1 MKKIGIIIRREF
13 LYRVKKRS
21 FVLLTVLMPF
31 LFAAVVIVPVALS
44 SLKSDEQQK
53 VVIIDRTGVY
63 APLFHDNESFSFV
76 NSDKMQKSYRDE
88 QSDVYAVLSIWDDL
102 SKNETASRIYSRKEV
117 SVELEQM
124 VNSVLEKKI
133 YEQRVASYGIPNLD
147 KVMKECEVDFKVR
160 TVRWSDNGDEKESST
175 AAAMFVGI
183 FFTLLIYFTQH
194 SSTYGR

>member
-102 SKNETASRIYSRKEV
+102 SKNETASRIYSR
-117 SVELEQM
+117 
-124 VNSVLEKKI
+124 
-133 YEQRVASYGIPNLD
+133 
-147 KVMKECEVDFKVR
+147 
-160 TVRWSDNGDEKESST
+160 
-175 AAAMFVGI
+175 
-183 FFTLLIYFTQH
+183 
-194 SSTYGR
+194 

>member
-53 VVIIDRTGVY
+53 VVIIDRTGIY

-76 NSDKMQKSYRDE
+76 N
-88 QSDVYAVLSIWDDL
+88 L
-102 SKNETASRIYSRKEV
+102 
-117 SVELEQM
+117 
-124 VNSVLEKKI
+124 NS
-133 YEQRVASYGIPNLD
+133 
-147 KVMKECEVDFKVR
+147 
-160 TVRWSDNGDEKESST
+160 
-175 AAAMFVGI
+175 AAF
-183 FFTLLIYFTQH
+183 
-194 SSTYGR
+194 